1 VYMRYGLG
9 KVALSLMVIKAAG
22 IFAMGCGLNKLEKHD
37 EKRPGNIYS
46 TLKRPQVETKIDIF
60 YEYHFL
66 EFTTLS
72 NAFFPS
78 YIIKKL
84 YYTEQ
89 RPQFIQNSLRK
100 KRITAESLLI
110 AELPGSSAIRLSSL
124 HDLPSQ
130 LQEWYQQG
138 FMLAAVHPFVQPTNE
153 NEKTPQAQ
161 IFRAVLIKKTERSL
175 KSDAISEG
183 NTLEIESC
191 FSSDHLPD
199 KSEMPDL
206 IKKCCPV
213 ELFHVVRG
221 LIYSGQEK
229 EAVASL
235 AALCDD
241 FAQHFREKVVNASL
255 REGRVPTPLKEVVI
269 QPILKKA
276 SLNPEVAVNFRLVAN
291 IPFLGKVLEQVVAGQ
306 LQTLLDEMDYLDPF
320 SLRPGYSTESAL
332 VTLYNDLCRE
342 RDGECIPVGEAVAVL
357 NQCLAKVMCW
367 MRANKLSLNPDKR
380 EVRLVGRSLFQ
391 VSDFDLVLD
400 GVALPLK
407 DRVCSLGVLL
417 DPELSLESQVVAVTR
432 STFRQLRLIHRPRPY
447 LDKHCLAVVIHAL
460 VTSWLDYCN
469 VLYVGLPLKMVRML
483 QLVQNRAARL
493 LYVNVN
499 FYFALGGANVRLIQD
514 AASRGLRFVGIV
526 PQHVSQMSF
535 KSSSAAISTSN
546 SSRELKGDKNPSDL
560 PEDSVSLDR
569 EKADCTNE
577 YKVPATGEENVD
589 QNVDPSEDPGGE
601 GQVTEHLSL
610 SSIGENGGQ
619 HQETEIFAVFNK
631 AKTSH
636 RSSQYYT
643 VTIPVKII
651 SNGQS
656 ICSLEANW
664 LEHMTEHFRKGSTL
678 VNAIFSLGMGM
689 TDGIFIFE
697 DLSVEDSK
705 SIQGYDAIVVEQ
717 WTVLEFWHVPQGFCG
732 EKSHQLGPYI
742 SMLSSVGPLGTLATQ
757 GNPSPMRLLNRINLQ
772 SPYKCSCVFTS
783 YCATVRDQ
791 QYLGA

>member
-1 VYMRYGLG
+1 
-9 KVALSLMVIKAAG
+9 
-22 IFAMGCGLNKLEKHD
+22 MGCGLNKLEKHD

-72 NAFFPS
+72 N
-78 YIIKKL
+78 
-84 YYTEQ
+84 
-89 RPQFIQNSLRK
+89 
-100 KRITAESLLI
+100 

-206 IKKCCPV
+206 IKK
-213 ELFHVVRG
+213 
-221 LIYSGQEK
+221 
-229 EAVASL
+229 
-235 AALCDD
+235 
-241 FAQHFREKVVNASL
+241 
-255 REGRVPTPLKEVVI
+255 
-269 QPILKKA
+269 
-276 SLNPEVAVNFRLVAN
+276 
-291 IPFLGKVLEQVVAGQ
+291 
-306 LQTLLDEMDYLDPF
+306 
-320 SLRPGYSTESAL
+320 
-332 VTLYNDLCRE
+332 
-342 RDGECIPVGEAVAVL
+342 
-357 NQCLAKVMCW
+357 
-367 MRANKLSLNPDKR
+367 
-380 EVRLVGRSLFQ
+380 
-391 VSDFDLVLD
+391 
-400 GVALPLK
+400 
-407 DRVCSLGVLL
+407 
-417 DPELSLESQVVAVTR
+417 
-432 STFRQLRLIHRPRPY
+432 
-447 LDKHCLAVVIHAL
+447 
-460 VTSWLDYCN
+460 
-469 VLYVGLPLKMVRML
+469 
-483 QLVQNRAARL
+483 
-493 LYVNVN
+493 
-499 FYFALGGANVRLIQD
+499 IQD

-678 VNAIFSLGMGM
+678 VNAIFSLGMVNDSSQGM

-717 WTVLEFWHVPQGFCG
+717 WTVLEVSRREIHLFKSFMLPLLRITYFAFFSIQNVLPCCSTMPVEYVCLQFHWRFSKEDRHHKQAKKSLKAKLSEREQQQPEETQEMEFAENARNSETQFCRMEG
-732 EKSHQLGPYI
+732 GLHFPVI
-742 SMLSSVGPLGTLATQ
+742 S
-757 GNPSPMRLLNRINLQ
+757 
-772 SPYKCSCVFTS
+772 
-783 YCATVRDQ
+783 DQ
-791 QYLGA
+791 QPADVEERRTEVLGQRDVVVYNNELSAEKWNAGHVADKDIGSLHLDQQDMHENCEVQIFQESCTTVESGGNCGTEPMGTDFESGCDFD